1 MPAKKKGNKG
11 QKMSLNDFLN
21 DGPTTSSWADEDME
35 LPSAP
40 MAVAAPRSSLA
51 DAPDRKDM
59 VGRSSDS
66 WAAREPREPR
76 GPVEFPTNPPFTS
89 FVGNLPFSVDE
100 DQLRDFFS
108 GVTTVRLIRDHAT
121 ERLKGFGYVEFETL
135 EDLKQAVEKDGAEFS
150 GRQIRV
156 NVSEQR
162 EERARSGGARTAMP
176 SGARRARRAST
187 SRLGSGRQAASRAPP
202 ARPPRPSRLRRGG
215 CPRSPPTS
223 RPGSPPTSR
232 PRRLARAMR
241 AGARWPARSPSSRA
255 GRPRLSAAEAAR
267 VRRAAA
273 GRPAGSSS
281 AKAEPATTAAAGGA
295 EVVHFCSPFLYLNS
309 TQRIMSI

>member
-1 MPAKKKGNKG
+1 MCGVAKKKGNKG

-59 VGRSSDS
+59 VGRSSES

-76 GPVEFPTNPPFTS
+76 GPVEFPTNPPFTA

-162 EERARSGGARTAMP
+162 EERP
-176 SGARRARRAST
+176 SGAANWRREP
-187 SRLGSGRQAASRAPP
+187 GAASPFGSRTSSGFG
-202 ARPPRPSRLRRGG
+202 RSEPRE
-215 CPRSPPTS
+215 PR
-223 RPGSPPTSR
+223 
-232 PRRLARAMR
+232 
-241 AGARWPARSPSSRA
+241 
-255 GRPRLSAAEAAR
+255 
-267 VRRAAA
+267 
-273 GRPAGSSS
+273 
-281 AKAEPATTAAAGGA
+281 EP
-295 EVVHFCSPFLYLNS
+295 
-309 TQRIMSI
+309 